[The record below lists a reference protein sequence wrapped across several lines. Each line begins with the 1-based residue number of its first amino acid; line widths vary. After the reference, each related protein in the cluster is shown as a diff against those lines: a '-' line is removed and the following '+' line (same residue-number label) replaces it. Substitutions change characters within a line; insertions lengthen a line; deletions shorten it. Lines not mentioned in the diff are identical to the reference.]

1 MGDRQ
6 PRILQFTFF
15 DFLCLQVLTEQ
26 PQSGGAPF
34 PAAYSWEAEAS
45 CHFPQVEKLIPKVPK
60 ISGYKKLSA
69 V

>member
-26 PQSGGAPF
+26 PQSGEAPF
-34 PAAYSWEAEAS
+34 PAACSWEAEAS
-45 CHFPQVEKLIPKVPK
+45 CHFPQVEKLIPKEPK
-60 ISGYKKLSA
+60 INGYKKLSA

>member
-26 PQSGGAPF
+26 PQSGGATF

-45 CHFPQVEKLIPKVPK
+45 CHFPQVEKLIPKAPK
-60 ISGYKKLSA
+60 INGYKKLSA

>member
-15 DFLCLQVLTEQ
+15 GFLCLQVLTEQ

-45 CHFPQVEKLIPKVPK
+45 CHFPQVEKLIPKEPK
-60 ISGYKKLSA
+60 INGYKKLSA

>member
-45 CHFPQVEKLIPKVPK
+45 CHFPQVEKLIPKAPK